1 MPTPISRRQAVV
13 LIPSAAFIAA
23 TVSGQPTTA
32 PPDSAAQPKP
42 SPGPWPGFPQQ
53 DRALV
58 REVVGASHRDEKRV
72 RELVDAHPALV
83 NAWWDWGFGDWE
95 SPLGAASHVGQR
107 AIAEFLIERGARTDL
122 FAIAM
127 LGHTDVLKVLVAARP
142 GIHKTL
148 GPHGIPLLAHARAG
162 GPAAADTLKYLE
174 TLDGAGAGLPAA
186 AITDQQRQSCA
197 GRYQLPGGE
206 QFEITIDRNNR
217 LAFVLGQTNC
227 LLHHAGDLAF
237 FPSGVP
243 SVRLTFHLEGPTAQR
258 LTISQAEPVAT
269 AQRVA
274 Q

>member
-1 MPTPISRRQAVV
+1 MPTPISRRHAVI

-23 TVSGQPTTA
+23 TVAGQPTAA
-32 PPDSAAQPKP
+32 PPDSTPQPKP
-42 SPGPWPGFPQQ
+42 GSGPWPGFPQQ

-95 SPLGAASHVGQR
+95 SPLGAASHVGR
-107 AIAEFLIERGARTDL
+107 RSIAEFLIERGARTDL
-122 FAIAM
+122 FAAAM
-127 LGHTDVLKVLVAARP
+127 LGHADVLKALVAARP
-142 GIHKTL
+142 GIQKTL

-162 GPAAADTLKYLE
+162 GPEAADALKYLE
-174 TLDGAGAGLPAA
+174 TLEGSGTGLPVADISDRLKAA
-186 AITDQQRQSCA
+186 CG

-206 QFEITIDRNNR
+206 QFEITIDRSSR

-243 SVRLTFHLEGPTAQR
+243 SVRLTFQLEGPTAQR
-258 LTISQAEPVAT
+258 VTISQGEPIAT

-274 Q
+274 

>member
-1 MPTPISRRQAVV
+1 MPTPISRRHAVI

-23 TVSGQPTTA
+23 TVAGQPAIQTPA
-32 PPDSAAQPKP
+32 PAPDPKAG
-42 SPGPWPGFPQQ
+42 PGPWPGFPQQ

-122 FAIAM
+122 FAFAM
-127 LGHTDVLKVLVAARP
+127 LGHTDVLKALVAARP

-162 GPAAADTLKYLE
+162 GPEAADALKYLQS
-174 TLDGAGAGLPAA
+174 LDGSGTGLPAA
-186 AITDQQRQSCA
+186 AITDQQKAACA

-206 QFEITIDRNNR
+206 TFEITIDLSSR

-227 LLHHAGDLAF
+227 ILHHTGDLAF
-237 FPSGVP
+237 FPAGVP
-243 SVRLTFHLEGPTAQR
+243 SVRLTFQLEGPTAQR
-258 LTISQAEPVAT
+258 VTISQRDPIAT